1 MALDRHKR
9 EIHNAAKEYPCEL
22 CDHISGNKGDMK
34 KHQELCHSDNWW
46 PKSSTSKES
55 SEESDDC
62 PVLDDEIETQ
72 VDINEAKT
80 SDSGAANQVGYEVN
94 INDENATD
102 SLKAHDIGG
111 KTNAPGDI
119 PRDIADLSKNFIVKQ
134 GKASNPMR
142 IQCGSCP
149 MLFAIKKG
157 DYSGF
162 IYHMDKKH
170 NVSFKKHNSP
180 SGNVEAKSADDYTL

>member
-22 CDHISGNKGDMK
+22 CDHTSGNKGDMK

-62 PVLDDEIETQ
+62 EDVIPGTLPLNSPVLDDEIETQ

-80 SDSGAANQVGYEVN
+80 SDIGAANQVGYE
-94 INDENATD
+94 
-102 SLKAHDIGG
+102 
-111 KTNAPGDI
+111 
-119 PRDIADLSKNFIVKQ
+119 
-134 GKASNPMR
+134 
-142 IQCGSCP
+142 
-149 MLFAIKKG
+149 
-157 DYSGF
+157 
-162 IYHMDKKH
+162 
-170 NVSFKKHNSP
+170 
-180 SGNVEAKSADDYTL
+180 